1 MTAPKLFR
9 FDQLIPLHLPSDG
22 YNFLALTLFT
32 TLKGWGTGVSHLA
45 GSASI
50 LTYITLDRQLLS
62 DKAGGLV
69 YHT

>member
-1 MTAPKLFR
+1 MLSIVSQLNTVTKFSNRHLNIKFR
-9 FDQLIPLHLPSDG
+9 I
-22 YNFLALTLFT
+22 
-32 TLKGWGTGVSHLA
+32 KIVSHLA

-50 LTYITLDRQLLS
+50 LTHITLDRQLIS

>member
-1 MTAPKLFR
+1 MLLRVGFKPV
-9 FDQLIPLHLPSDG
+9 P
-22 YNFLALTLFT
+22 
-32 TLKGWGTGVSHLA
+32 HLA

-50 LTYITLDRQLLS
+50 PTHITLDRQLPS

>member
-9 FDQLIPLHLPSDG
+9 FHKLTPFHLPSDS
-22 YNFLALTLFT
+22 YKFLALTLFT

-45 GSASI
+45 GSTSI
-50 LTYITLDRQLLS
+50 LTHITLGRQLIS